1 MKNIIERF
9 KEQSVEDVLGVKT
22 IDYRAFAE
30 LIVRECANIAASA
43 EPQKSGDLILR
54 HFGLKN
60 E

>member
-9 KEQSVEDVLGVKT
+9 KEQSIEDILGVKT
-22 IDYRAFAE
+22 IDYHTFAE

-43 EPQKSGDLILR
+43 EPWKSDDLILR
-54 HFGLKN
+54 HFGLKD